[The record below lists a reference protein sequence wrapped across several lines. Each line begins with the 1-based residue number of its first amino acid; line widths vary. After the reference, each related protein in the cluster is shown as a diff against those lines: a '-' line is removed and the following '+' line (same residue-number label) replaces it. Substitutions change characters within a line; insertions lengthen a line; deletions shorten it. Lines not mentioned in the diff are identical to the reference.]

1 MPEKVRIY
9 RLVLNMMKQIFHMS
23 ICIRRVFINGLLLL
37 LCFSSNAPLMAQ
49 SEDSSNQLLARQQ
62 LRIDMMENSLKELT
76 GMVETEMRDLKIQ
89 INQASASAVAAGSGN
104 SGDLKV
110 IQSDLARLSDSLDIL
125 NQRITRTIE
134 LTSDVEFRV
143 LRLEKRMQTL
153 LSLSDADL
161 SAQLA
166 QQDVTSAGNAPEVSM
181 SRDLATGETV
191 WTIEQ
196 SKLNEQLAETT
207 SNVNQSLGNDA
218 SSANEIIDTE
228 PAPAISLLGEEDV
241 TETASASENVSEQV
255 VTDKSAKPSVLPD
268 ASAEDQYRHAL
279 GLALRND
286 LPTAEAAFSEFRDI
300 HPDHERSADALFW
313 LGRVQFMQSQ
323 YENAAMTFT
332 TFNKLYDGD
341 ARLVDTTLWIAES
354 VAQFASAEQ
363 ACEIYQSLPH
373 FLDQAPDSFTNRL
386 SELSAGSGC
395 IN

>member
-1 MPEKVRIY
+1 MT
-9 RLVLNMMKQIFHMS
+9 KQIFYMS
-23 ICIRRVFINGLLLL
+23 ISIRRVMINGLLPL
-37 LCFSSNAPLMAQ
+37 LCLFSTTPLMAQ

-62 LRIDMMENSLKELT
+62 LRLDRMENSLKDLT
-76 GMVETEMRDLKIQ
+76 GMVETEMRALKVQ
-89 INQASASAVAAGSGN
+89 VDQASASAVAAKSGT
-104 SGDLKV
+104 SGDLKS
-110 IQSDLARLSDSLDIL
+110 IQSNLARLSDSLDIL
-125 NQRITRTIE
+125 NQRITRTIQ

-153 LSLSDADL
+153 LSLSDSDL
-161 SAQLA
+161 TAQLA
-166 QQDVTSAGNAPEVSM
+166 QQDVTSAGSAPEVSM
-181 SRDLATGETV
+181 SRDVATGETV

-196 SKLNEQLAETT
+196 SKLYEKLGETT
-207 SNVNQSLGNDA
+207 NDDNQSMGKNA
-218 SSANEIIDTE
+218 SAANNIVVPE
-228 PAPAISLLGEEDV
+228 PASAISLPAKGDA
-241 TETASASENVSEQV
+241 TETASASKNASEQKV
-255 VTDKSAKPSVLPD
+255 ADETMKPSVLPD

-286 LPTAEAAFSEFRDI
+286 LPTAEAAFSEFRDL
-300 HPDHERSADALFW
+300 HPNHERSADALFW

>member
-1 MPEKVRIY
+1 
-9 RLVLNMMKQIFHMS
+9 MMKQNFH
-23 ICIRRVFINGLLLL
+23 IAVPTRHVLINGVLLL
-37 LCFSSNAPLMAQ
+37 LCHFFTAPLMAQ
-49 SEDSSNQLLARQQ
+49 SQESSNQLLARQQ
-62 LRIDMMENSLKELT
+62 LRLDIMENSLKDLT
-76 GMVETEMRDLKIQ
+76 GMVETEMRALKVQ
-89 INQASASAVAAGSGN
+89 VDQASASAVAAGSGN
-104 SGDLKV
+104 SGAQKA

-153 LSLSDADL
+153 LSLSDSDL

-166 QQDVTSAGNAPEVSM
+166 QQDVTSAGSAPEVSM
-181 SRDLATGETV
+181 SRDVATGETV

-196 SKLNEQLAETT
+196 SKLQEQLGETT
-207 SNVNQSLGNDA
+207 NNDNQSMGNNASGVSDIVATEPTSAITLSAEEDA
-218 SSANEIIDTE
+218 SK
-228 PAPAISLLGEEDV
+228 
-241 TETASASENVSEQV
+241 TARASENAFEQAI
-255 VTDKSAKPSVLPD
+255 TDESAKPSVLPD
-268 ASAEDQYRHAL
+268 ASTEDQYRYAL

-286 LPTAEAAFSEFRDI
+286 LATAEIAFSEFREI
-300 HPDHERSADALFW
+300 HPEHERSADALFW

-395 IN
+395 SN

>member
-1 MPEKVRIY
+1 
-9 RLVLNMMKQIFHMS
+9 MS
-23 ICIRRVFINGLLLL
+23 FSIRRALIIGLLLL
-37 LCFSSNAPLMAQ
+37 LCLISTAPLLAQ
-49 SEDSSNQLLARQQ
+49 VEDSSNQLLARQQ
-62 LRIDMMENSLKELT
+62 LRLDMMENSLKDLT
-76 GMVETEMRDLKIQ
+76 GMVETEMRALKVQ
-89 INQASASAVAAGSGN
+89 VDQASASAVAAESGN
-104 SGDLKV
+104 TGDLKV
-110 IQSDLARLSDSLDIL
+110 IQSDLARLSDSLNIL

-153 LSLSDADL
+153 LSLSDSDL

-166 QQDVTSAGNAPEVSM
+166 QQDVTSAGTAPEVSM
-181 SRDLATGETV
+181 SRDVATGETV

-196 SKLNEQLAETT
+196 SKLNEQLGETT
-207 SNVNQSLGNDA
+207 VDDNQSMDNNASAASDIIAAEPA
-218 SSANEIIDTE
+218 SSGVS
-228 PAPAISLLGEEDV
+228 ISAEGEA
-241 TETASASENVSEQV
+241 TETASASKNASKQV
-255 VTDKSAKPSVLPD
+255 VADELAKPSVLPD

-286 LPTAEAAFSEFRDI
+286 LPTAEAAFSEFRDL

-395 IN
+395 AN

>member
-1 MPEKVRIY
+1 
-9 RLVLNMMKQIFHMS
+9 MMKQIFHMS

-37 LCFSSNAPLMAQ
+37 LCFSATAPLLAQ

-62 LRIDMMENSLKELT
+62 LRLDMMENSLKELT

-166 QQDVTSAGNAPEVSM
+166 QQDVTSAGTAPEVSM

-196 SKLNEQLAETT
+196 SKLNEQLGETT
-207 SNVNQSLGNDA
+207 SNVNQSMGNDA
-218 SSANEIIDTE
+218 SSANDIIDTE
-228 PAPAISLLGEEDV
+228 PASAISLLGEEDV
-241 TETASASENVSEQV
+241 TETASASENASEQV
-255 VTDKSAKPSVLPD
+255 VIDKSAKPSVLPD

-386 SELSAGSGC
+386 SELSASSGC
-395 IN
+395 SN

>member
-1 MPEKVRIY
+1 MTI
-9 RLVLNMMKQIFHMS
+9 QIFYMS
-23 ICIRRVFINGLLLL
+23 ISIRRVMINGLLPL
-37 LCFSSNAPLMAQ
+37 LCLFSTTPLMAQ
-49 SEDSSNQLLARQQ
+49 SEDNSNQLLARQQ
-62 LRIDMMENSLKELT
+62 LRLDRMENSLKDLT
-76 GMVETEMRDLKIQ
+76 GMVETEMRALKVQ
-89 INQASASAVAAGSGN
+89 VDQASASAVAAKSGT
-104 SGDLKV
+104 SGDLKS
-110 IQSDLARLSDSLDIL
+110 IQSNLARLSDSLDIL
-125 NQRITRTIE
+125 NQRITRTIQ

-153 LSLSDADL
+153 LSLSDSDL
-161 SAQLA
+161 TAQLA
-166 QQDVTSAGNAPEVSM
+166 QQDVASAGSAPEVSM
-181 SRDLATGETV
+181 SRDVATGETV

-196 SKLNEQLAETT
+196 SKLNEKLGETT
-207 SNVNQSLGNDA
+207 NDDNQSMGNNA
-218 SSANEIIDTE
+218 SAANNIVVPE
-228 PAPAISLLGEEDV
+228 PASAISLPAKGDA
-241 TETASASENVSEQV
+241 TETASASKNASEQKV
-255 VTDKSAKPSVLPD
+255 ADETMKPSVLPD

-286 LPTAEAAFSEFRDI
+286 LPTAEAAFSEFRDL
-300 HPDHERSADALFW
+300 HPNHERSADALFW

-386 SELSAGSGC
+386 SELSEGSGC
-395 IN
+395 VN